1 MLLLTTVAL
10 SRLLS
15 GANKIRP
22 LGARFLCF
30 MEYFWTEKKVHVMT
44 LSGCKTNK
52 KWIQNSDKIYEV
64 ANQALVSQI
73 AFLLSIEYQS

>member
-15 GANKIRP
+15 VANKIRP

-30 MEYFWTEKKVHVMT
+30 MEYFWTEKNVHVMT
-44 LSGCKTNK
+44 LSGCKTYE
-52 KWIQNSDKIYEV
+52 KWIQNSEKIYEI

-73 AFLLSIEYQS
+73 GFLVSSV

>member
-15 GANKIRP
+15 VANKIRP

-30 MEYFWTEKKVHVMT
+30 IEYFWTEKNVNVMT

-52 KWIQNSDKIYEV
+52 KWIQNLDKIYEI

-73 AFLLSIEYQS
+73 GFLVSSV